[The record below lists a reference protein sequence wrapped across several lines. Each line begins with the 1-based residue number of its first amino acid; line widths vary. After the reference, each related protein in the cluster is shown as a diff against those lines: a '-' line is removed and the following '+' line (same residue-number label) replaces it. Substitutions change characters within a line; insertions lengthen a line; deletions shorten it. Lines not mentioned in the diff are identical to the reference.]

1 MASGDLGRS
10 QGNVLTEA
18 LRRTRGAFAAVAL
31 FSLVMNL
38 LVLAAPI
45 YMLQVYDRVLSSY
58 KVETLIMLTVMLA
71 AAFAAW
77 AALDGVRTGITVRL
91 GGWLTHYVGP
101 AFLDS
106 GVRARMAGEAGGS
119 KLFRD
124 LARVQSFIATQ
135 GMNALFDAPW
145 APIFI
150 TLIWFLHPWLGVFA
164 LCSALLLLSLSVLN
178 ALLTHG
184 PLARGD
190 NCEDTAMRT
199 ADSTMHNAETVT
211 AMGMLPTL
219 TARWSRQNAQTEEE
233 MRTASQ
239 RGGVV
244 GSTVKFFRSFLQ
256 SSILGLGAYLV
267 IRHELT
273 PGTMIA
279 ASILLGRALAPVDQA
294 IGTWKGFDSARQAY
308 KRLKEHADEYP
319 PQARRI
325 SMPQPKGGLEVEG
338 LNVAVGDRMVI
349 YDVSFAVPPGEA
361 VAVIGPSAAGKS
373 TLCKAIVQILD
384 AEAGS
389 IRLDGVEMRLW
400 NKDELGRYIGYLPQD
415 GGLFAGTVREN
426 IARMQEAPDAM
437 MLEAARIA
445 HAHEMIGK
453 LPEGYETMLGEGGRG
468 LSGGQKQRVGL
479 ARAVFGAP
487 PLVVLDEPN
496 ANLDQAGEA
505 ALAES
510 ILELKKRGCTLLI
523 VGHRPST
530 IAQADKVLL
539 LNDGQVQAFGP
550 RNEVLERMHEVSRP
564 RPAAEQPAAVG

>member
-1 MASGDLGRS
+1 MAGDALSTPQR
-10 QGNVLTEA
+10 NVLTEA
-18 LRRTRGAFAAVAL
+18 LRRTYRAFAVVAL
-31 FSLVMNL
+31 FSLFLNL

-58 KVETLIMLTVMLA
+58 KAETLIMLTVILA

-77 AALDGVRTGITVRL
+77 AALDGLRTGISVRL
-91 GGWLTHYVGP
+91 GGWLTQNVGP
-101 AFLDS
+101 AFLES
-106 GVRARMAGEAGGS
+106 GVRARMAGEAGGAKS
-119 KLFRD
+119 FRD
-124 LARVQSFIATQ
+124 LTKVQSFIGAQ

-150 TLIWFLHPWLGVFA
+150 TVIWLLHPWLGVFA
-164 LCSALLLLSLSVLN
+164 LCSALLLLGLSVLN
-178 ALLTHG
+178 AVLTRG
-184 PLARGD
+184 PLERAE
-190 NCEDTAMRT
+190 NCEDAAMRT
-199 ADSTMHNAETVT
+199 ADSTLRNAETVT

-219 TARWSRQNAQTEEE
+219 TARWRRQNADTEREV
-233 MRTASQ
+233 RLTHQ
-239 RGGVV
+239 RSGVV

-256 SSILGLGAYLV
+256 SAILGLGAYLV

-294 IGTWKGFDSARQAY
+294 IGTWKSFDSARHAY

-319 PQARRI
+319 PVSRRV
-325 SMPQPKGGLEVEG
+325 SMPAPRGGLEVEG
-338 LNVAVGDRMVI
+338 LNVVVGDRMVI

-373 TLCKAIVQILD
+373 TLCKAIVQILET
-384 AEAGS
+384 EAGS

-400 NKDELGRYIGYLPQD
+400 NQDELGRFIGYLPQD
-415 GGLFAGTVREN
+415 GGLFAGTVQEN
-426 IARMQEAPDAM
+426 IARMQESSGASVI
-437 MLEAARIA
+437 EAAQLA
-445 HAHEMIGK
+445 HAHELIGK
-453 LPEGYETMLGEGGRG
+453 LPEGYETKLGEGGRG

-479 ARAVFGAP
+479 ARAVFGVP
-487 PLVVLDEPN
+487 PLIVLDEPN

-564 RPAAEQPAAVG
+564 RPAAEQPAATR